1 MSDWESKSRRTLALA
16 VLMLGGIVAAALSP
30 LVGVAELSPEVL
42 WRLRLPR
49 LAAGLL
55 AGGGLS
61 LCGMCYQG
69 VFRNE
74 LATPYTLGVSGGAA
88 LGVALLVR
96 LLPTGGTLL
105 GVGLLPVAAFA
116 GAVGATALVMGLGR
130 LSRTGTL
137 STTGLLLAGVAASF
151 FFSSLIM
158 FLNYLGTPGEMH
170 QVMRWLMGGLD
181 VYDWREVTL
190 LAGLSLTGALLIMGR
205 LEALDLLAI
214 GEEYAASRGV
224 SVRRTLLR
232 LHLAVALIVGGV
244 VAVCGPIG
252 FVGMVSPHVCRLLI
266 GSSHR
271 RLAWCSL
278 AFGACFLVLCDTV
291 GRLVTA
297 PAELPVGIVTSL
309 LGAPFFVWL
318 LLRRP

>member
-1 MSDWESKSRRTLALA
+1 MAERESNSRRALALA
-16 VLMLGGIVAAALSP
+16 AIMLVGVVAAVLSA
-30 LVGVAELSPEVL
+30 LVGVAELSPEVF

-88 LGVALLVR
+88 LGVALLMR
-96 LLPTGGTLL
+96 LMPTGGTLL

-116 GAVGATALVMGLGR
+116 GAIGATALVMGLGR
-130 LSRTGTL
+130 LGRGGSL
-137 STTGLLLAGVAASF
+137 SSSGLLLAGVATSF

-181 VYDWREVTL
+181 VYDWREVSL
-190 LAGLSLTGALLIMGR
+190 LAVLSLTGALLIMGR

-214 GEEYAASRGV
+214 GEEFASSRGV
-224 SVRRTLLR
+224 SVRRTMLW
-232 LHLAVALIVGGV
+232 LHVGVSLMVAGV
-244 VAVCGPIG
+244 VAVCGPVG
-252 FVGMVSPHVCRLLI
+252 FVGMVSPHICRLLV
-266 GSSHR
+266 GASHR

-278 AFGACFLVLCDTV
+278 SFGACFLVMCDTV
-291 GRLVTA
+291 GRLVAA
-297 PAELPVGIVTSL
+297 PAELPVGIVTAL

>member
-1 MSDWESKSRRTLALA
+1 MAERESNSCRTLALA
-16 VLMLGGIVAAALSP
+16 VLMLGGVVVTLLSP
-30 LVGVAELSPEVL
+30 FVGVAQWSPEVL

-49 LAAGLL
+49 LVAGLV

-130 LSRTGTL
+130 LGRGGLL
-137 STTGLLLAGVAASF
+137 SSSGLLLAGVASSY

-181 VYDWREVTL
+181 VYDWREVSL
-190 LAGLSLTGALLIMGR
+190 LAGLSLAGALLIMGR

-214 GEEYAASRGV
+214 GEDYAASRGV
-224 SVRRTLLR
+224 SVRRTMLW

-252 FVGMVSPHVCRLLI
+252 FVGMVSPHICRLLV
-266 GSSHR
+266 GASHR

-278 AFGACFLVLCDTV
+278 SFGACFLVLCDTV

-297 PAELPVGIVTSL
+297 PAELPVGIVTAL